1 MSRLKPRPTRLLAC
15 WLHSSTDQEEETRDD
30 QHAFNDRDEY
40 LLGQAVEDALAQKR
54 AEDHDGSEAQAN
66 QRARQGQDSGLAI
79 GNQLDDVHHYSREGF
94 GADVRALY
102 KAVCEEER
110 RHDRPDAAE
119 QSGKETRTGSNSCE
133 GRDRK
138 GFWLGAEVTPHHNEQ
153 QESAEQASERG
164 QRRLRKQETA
174 EQGKGNGA

>member
-54 AEDHDGSEAQAN
+54 AE
-66 QRARQGQDSGLAI
+66 GQDSGLAI